1 MADILNNS
9 AQPAVDLLNFVGPQ
23 SKSRYTIE
31 QGGLAGR
38 YKHLMTQTF
47 WHDLL
52 LEAAREQG
60 LPEPRIDPLKGADVP
75 VIVEADGNVMV
86 DIPIMRRTTNEPVEP
101 ISRPA
106 RIAPK
111 GPPMLSDVQEEYFKI
126 IDRDYDKA
134 NTKRA
139 LKRGVLKFAAPPL
152 SQDLRH
158 QEL

>member
-23 SKSRYTIE
+23 SKSRYKIE

-38 YKHLMTQTF
+38 YKHLMNQTF

-60 LPEPRIDPLKGADVP
+60 LPEPRLDPLKGADVP

-86 DIPIMRRTTNEPVEP
+86 DSPIMRRTTNQPVEP

-106 RIAPK
+106 RIVPT
-111 GPPMLSDVQEEYFKI
+111 GVRTLSTVMDEYLVDMRLKLDVL
-126 IDRDYDKA
+126 
-134 NTKRA
+134 NTQKKLTRWNKQF
-139 LKRGVLKFAAPPL
+139 LDVMEIPL
-152 SQDLRH
+152 R
-158 QEL
+158 